1 MSGTTL
7 FYPSPSEI
15 SETDLQLGLGEESK
29 RNLDRYRTFI
39 EHCREPLSRQK
50 ENLIQEFYRLAA
62 QWKEETQ
69 YVSSISQISMNA
81 AYQQIIG
88 MGPDVIPL
96 ILKELKRKPA
106 HWFWALKAIT
116 RFDPVPPQY
125 RGNIEKMTEFWLK
138 WGTEQGYVV

>member
-1 MSGTTL
+1 MSAVL
-7 FYPSPSEI
+7 EPVRQPFDSDAS
-15 SETDLQLGLGEESK
+15 LGLSK
-29 RNLDRYRTFI
+29 EAKAIIQRLLEIAPRY
-39 EHCREPLSRQK
+39 HEPASRQK
-50 ENLIQEFYRLAA
+50 ENSVQEFYRLAA
-62 QWKEETQ
+62 QWKEETK

-96 ILKELKRKPA
+96 IIKELKRKPA

-125 RGNIEKMTEFWLK
+125 KGNIEKMTEFWLK
-138 WGTEQGYVV
+138 WGAEQGYVL